1 MHLNGNRTTLFLG
14 AAAILALI
22 CPDEILAQTAQGA
35 SITGTRQPMS
45 CQPARSQ
52 PNNAAQI
59 ARMIQCE
66 RETNRS
72 GTVTILNNISVEFG
86 GTRKYQSFADGGNY
100 GIDTTAPVMPLRGSL
115 DRYICDPITHKI
127 AGNVYSLDNTGKN
140 CTVVHERKATG
151 SCIRTTF
158 GDWTCTMMEAVH
170 PDEWVS
176 NQSPPR

>member
-1 MHLNGNRTTLFLG
+1 MT
-14 AAAILALI
+14 
-22 CPDEILAQTAQGA
+22 
-35 SITGTRQPMS
+35 

-59 ARMIQCE
+59 ARMIQCA

-72 GTVTILNNISVEFG
+72 GTITTLNNISVEFG
-86 GTRKYQSFADGGNY
+86 GTRKYQSFADSGND
-100 GIDTTAPVMPLRGSL
+100 GIDTAAPVMPLRGSL
-115 DRYICDPITHKI
+115 DRYICNPITHKI
-127 AGNVYSLDNTGKN
+127 PGDVYSADNTGKN

-158 GDWTCTMMEAVH
+158 GDWTCSMMEAVH

-176 NQSPPR
+176 NQPPPR